1 MNKKIFCYL
10 FIITVLFAAIP
21 SICLAG
27 EVKLMFPKIEV
38 TEEQSAGGKTYIV
51 FFQKEQY
58 QKNEYFEM
66 GLSQFVKEL
75 ENQDYKVDQIELWV
89 EGRAESGGTT
99 RLFIST
105 DGKKG
110 YKVILKPRSR

>member
-1 MNKKIFCYL
+1 
-10 FIITVLFAAIP
+10 
-21 SICLAG
+21 
-27 EVKLMFPKIEV
+27 MFPKIEV
-38 TEEQSAGGKTYIV
+38 TEEQSAEGKTYIV
-51 FFQKEQY
+51 LFQKEQY
-58 QKNEYFEM
+58 EKNEYFEM

-89 EGRAESGGTT
+89 EGRAESGGVT

>member
-1 MNKKIFCYL
+1 MNKHVLYLLIFVVGL
-10 FIITVLFAAIP
+10 LAAMP

-27 EVKLMFPKIEV
+27 DIRLMFPKIEV
-38 TEEQSAGGKTYIV
+38 KEEGSAEGKSWIV
-51 FFQKEQY
+51 YFKKEQY
-58 QKNEYFEM
+58 GKNEYLEM

-89 EGRAESGGTT
+89 EGRVESGGIT

-105 DGKKG
+105 EGQRG
-110 YKVILKPRSR
+110 YKVILKPRQR

>member
-1 MNKKIFCYL
+1 MNKKTFMYL
-10 FIITVLFAAIP
+10 CVIP
-21 SICLAG
+21 FLLPAMPSVCMAG

-89 EGRAESGGTT
+89 EGRAESGGVT
-99 RLFIST
+99 RLFVST
-105 DGKKG
+105 DGAKG
-110 YKVILKPRSR
+110 YKVILRPR

>member
-1 MNKKIFCYL
+1 MYL
-10 FIITVLFAAIP
+10 CVIP
-21 SICLAG
+21 FLLPAMPSVCMAG

-89 EGRAESGGTT
+89 EGRAESGGVT
-99 RLFIST
+99 RLFVST
-105 DGKKG
+105 DGAKG
-110 YKVILKPRSR
+110 YKVILRPR

>member
-1 MNKKIFCYL
+1 MNKKIFIYL
-10 FIITVLFAAIP
+10 FVITVLIAAIP
-21 SICLAG
+21 SVCTAG

-89 EGRAESGGTT
+89 EGRAESGGVT

>member
-1 MNKKIFCYL
+1 MNRKIFIYL
-10 FIITVLFAAIP
+10 FVTTALFATIP

-75 ENQDYKVDQIELWV
+75 ENKDYKVDQIELWV
-89 EGRAESGGTT
+89 EGRSESAGVT

-110 YKVILKPRSR
+110 YKVILRPR

>member
-1 MNKKIFCYL
+1 MNKKVCCYL
-10 FIITVLFAAIP
+10 FVFGVLFAAIP
-21 SICLAG
+21 SICMAG
-27 EVKLMFPKIEV
+27 EVKLMFPKLEV

-51 FFQKEQY
+51 MFQKEQY

-66 GLSQFVKEL
+66 GLSQFVREL

-89 EGRAESGGTT
+89 EGRAESGGIT
-99 RLFIST
+99 RLFVST

-110 YKVILKPRSR
+110 YKVILRPRQR